1 MSLSLLQGHFYLLC
15 TIANLVHGGGG
26 GGGGGGGAIA
36 SLGSWRGGGGEDCL
50 PFPRNYSATR
60 HVVPISVIVIILP

>member
-26 GGGGGGGAIA
+26 GGGDCLPWFMEGGGG
-36 SLGSWRGGGGEDCL
+36 GDCL